1 MKIDDIYSLF
11 SRSSGI
17 STDTR
22 TIKSK
27 NLFFCLKG
35 KNFNGNL
42 FIDQAIS
49 LGASFVIYDEEKLNH
64 KSKRAFKVKNA
75 LETLQALAKHHRSKF
90 NIPVIGLTGSNGKTT
105 SKELINSVLSQKFNV
120 TYTANNFNNHI
131 GVPLTILKI
140 NTKTDIAIIEMG
152 ANQLGEIDLLCN
164 IADPTI
170 GYITNFGKAHL
181 EGFGG
186 LKGVIKGKSELYEYI
201 RKSKGVILVNNDDR
215 IQREKSKGINTFSF
229 GKSKKSNCLIYNTTS
244 NKGLCEA
251 RLNDKKILTNLHGE
265 YNFENI
271 NASIAVGI
279 HFGLSFEQIENGIKY
294 YVPKNNRSEML
305 KTKSNLLFIDSYNA
319 NPTSMK
325 VSIQSFMKFREV
337 EKILILGDMHEIGK
351 TSLNEHERILNSV
364 KNIKDL
370 KIFLVGKIFNQLKFN
385 SDRIHFFKEIDEL
398 IEYFKKNLVTGHTI
412 FLKGSRKI
420 NLEKLIPIL

>member
-325 VSIQSFMKFREV
+325 VSIQSFMKFKEI

-364 KNIKDL
+364 KNNKDL

>member
-364 KNIKDL
+364 KNNKDL

-420 NLEKLIPIL
+420 NLEKVIPIL

>member
-420 NLEKLIPIL
+420 NLEKVIPIL